1 MENITRTSGP
11 GGHPNS
17 RPKSTVAAAS
27 GSSARTR
34 GDTSAGTPAPPRLP
48 RGRRYD
54 RREALHLRVI
64 AVKPCAKRVSGLHYK
79 VSYKTLPQC
88 LLKHT
93 TAEKKAHRKR
103 VSCPRFLVRG
113 LPLLPHVCN
122 AKTTK
127 RGSKVADP
135 IVVFVLVD
143 TAYSLL
149 PSRVCYTSPTAFH
162 RALSEWGRR
171 VSVKLA
177 PPNLEYVLRFM
188 ASYA

>member
-11 GGHPNS
+11 RGHSNS
-17 RPKSTVAAAS
+17 KPKSTVAAAN

-34 GDTSAGTPAPPRLP
+34 GDTSAGTPAPSRLP

-93 TAEKKAHRKR
+93 TAEKTSEA
-103 VSCPRFLVRG
+103 S
-113 LPLLPHVCN
+113 
-122 AKTTK
+122 
-127 RGSKVADP
+127 
-135 IVVFVLVD
+135 FV
-143 TAYSLL
+143 
-149 PSRVCYTSPTAFH
+149 PSIFGPGTPFAPTRLQCEKNKSAGA
-162 RALSEWGRR
+162 RWLIPS
-171 VSVKLA
+171 
-177 PPNLEYVLRFM
+177 
-188 ASYA
+188 